1 MIEVVPIVIPL
12 LWMLLDT
19 AFTTALLPPLLP
31 ALPDVPTLDALA
43 AGGADLHALHA
54 GRGREGYNLLDC
66 LMYLACDASTPLMP
80 RTQLRAVVDWCY
92 AHGIR
97 EGVPETT
104 GRIRSLLH

>member
-1 MIEVVPIVIPL
+1 
-12 LWMLLDT
+12 MLFLS
-19 AFTTALLPPLLP
+19 FGCSWILHLQPPCFPPLLP

-66 LMYLACDASTPLMP
+66 LMYLACDASTPPMP
-80 RTQLRAVVDWCY
+80 RTQLRAVVDWCN